1 MDNRFRGAPSSLTSL
16 RTEQWLSHF
25 RLGDKYAEG
34 DFRRAG
40 LDPTPAGCD
49 P

>member
-1 MDNRFRGAPSSLTSL
+1 MRPAWLTSL

-34 DFRRAG
+34 DFGAG
-40 LDPTPAGCD
+40 LDPDAGGV
-49 P
+49 